1 MLLVNYHGHKDGL
14 DYVPYDNYIARLHK
28 GERVLTKEENKEYT
42 QADKVFNMPRLV
54 NSNELF
60 KKIEATVNYET
71 SKLSANLTSKATL
84 QLTKDQPKT
93 VTSYTDKGVN
103 VTQNFYDKQATPYEQ
118 QKQAKQQMRR
128 LAYGL

>member
-1 MLLVNYHGHKDGL
+1 
-14 DYVPYDNYIARLHK
+14 
-28 GERVLTKEENKEYT
+28 
-42 QADKVFNMPRLV
+42 MPRLV

-60 KKIEATVNYET
+60 KRIEATVNYET

>member
-1 MLLVNYHGHKDGL
+1 
-14 DYVPYDNYIARLHK
+14 
-28 GERVLTKEENKEYT
+28 
-42 QADKVFNMPRLV
+42 MPRLV

-71 SKLSANLTSKATL
+71 SKLSANLTSKSTL
-84 QLTKDQPKT
+84 QLTKDQPQT
-93 VTSYTDKGVN
+93 VTNYTDKGVN

>member
-1 MLLVNYHGHKDGL
+1 
-14 DYVPYDNYIARLHK
+14 
-28 GERVLTKEENKEYT
+28 
-42 QADKVFNMPRLV
+42 MPRLV

-60 KKIEATVNYET
+60 KRIEAIVNYET

-93 VTSYTDKGVN
+93 VTNYNDKGVN
-103 VTQNFYDKQATPYEQ
+103 VTQNFYEKNPTPYEQ